1 MTVNLKN
8 RSLLTLLDFTPE
20 EINYLLQLAADLKK
34 AKSQGTEVKHMT
46 GKNIALVFE
55 KTSTRTR
62 CAFEVA
68 AADQGARTVYITPS
82 GSQLGHKESIKDSAR
97 VFGRMFDAI
106 EYRGFGQKIVE
117 QLAEFSGRPV
127 WNGLTNE
134 FHPTQALADLLTMKE
149 HLNKD
154 VKDMK
159 FAFLGDC
166 HCNTS
171 NSLLVIASKL
181 GMDIRLVGP
190 KKLSPDANLLDK
202 CKALALASGAKITVT
217 DDIAEGV
224 KDCDVIYTDVWV
236 SMGEPAE
243 VWKERIDLLLKYRVD
258 SNCLKLSG
266 NPDVKFMHCL
276 PAFHDL
282 DTSVGRQIYEKYGL
296 DCIEVTDEVFES
308 PASIVFDQ
316 AENRLHT
323 IKAVMVA
330 TLGD

>member
-1 MTVNLKN
+1 MNVNLKN
-8 RSLLTLLDFTPE
+8 RSLLTLLDFTTD

-34 AKSQGTEVKHMT
+34 AKSQGTEVKHLT

-82 GSQLGHKESIKDSAR
+82 ASQLGHKESIKDSAR

-134 FHPTQALADLLTMKE
+134 FHPTQALADILTMKE
-149 HLNKD
+149 HIKKD

-159 FAFLGDC
+159 FAFLGDI
-166 HCNTS
+166 HSNTS
-171 NSLLVIASKL
+171 NSLLIIASKL

-190 KKLSPDANLLDK
+190 KALSPDPVLVEK
-202 CKALALASGAKITVT
+202 SKAVALTSGAKITIT
-217 DDIAEGV
+217 EDIAQGV
-224 KDCDVIYTDVWV
+224 KDCDIIYTDVWV
-236 SMGEPAE
+236 SMGEPE
-243 VWKERIDLLLKYRVD
+243 NVWKERIDMLLKYRVD

-266 NPDVKFMHCL
+266 NDNVKFMHCL

-282 DTSVGRQIYEKYGL
+282 ETSVGRQIYEKYGL
-296 DCIEVTDEVFES
+296 DCIEVTNEVFES